1 MPPPLLYP
9 MEADSDDSSGKSS
22 DEDLQRS
29 AHEEITELYFKF
41 EVKEVRFQHSSC
53 VLRSG
58 AGVYLFTFILC
69 GVCWCVFFYIH
80 PLWCVQVLLCFFL
93 HSSSVVLLEML
104 QEQSTVLSLS
114 VCELIVPVW
123 CVQVLLEMLQ
133 EQSTVLSLSVCE
145 LIVPVWCVQVL
156 LEMLQ
161 EQSTVL
167 SLSVCELIVPVWCVQ
182 VLFEMLREQST
193 VLSLSV
199 CELGAEGRRRSFDLS
214 VTAFLRRV
222 ALDFCDLPD
231 GREPL
236 HLVEVSSLDFLLHTK
251 ALLSTFS
258 FLSSALPQRA
268 RAPPPED
275 RRPAGG
281 TRSGLDAS
289 VSMQAGGQTEVFT
302 RLRDIVVSDLKPG
315 IVHRKVSSPPPLT
328 GNAVSIVGGQE
339 VFSFRLSLFPG
350 ATEGGGYS
358 DMEKVD
364 GKVTLRLGCIQIL
377 YLHQFLM
384 ALLDQFPSGS
394 CCGGSAVMPDSMQF
408 RVPSLI
414 QGPVPFRVLLWRICR
429 SCCGGSAVMA
439 DSMQFRVPSLIQGP
453 APFRVLL
460 WRICSDA

>member
-41 EVKEVRFQHSSC
+41 EVKE
-53 VLRSG
+53 
-58 AGVYLFTFILC
+58 
-69 GVCWCVFFYIH
+69 
-80 PLWCVQVLLCFFL
+80 
-93 HSSSVVLLEML
+93 
-104 QEQSTVLSLS
+104 
-114 VCELIVPVW
+114 
-123 CVQVLLEMLQ
+123 VLLEMLQ

-222 ALDFCDLPD
+222 ALDFCDLP
-231 GREPL
+231 GGG
-236 HLVEVSSLDFLLHTK
+236 
-251 ALLSTFS
+251 LLSGLPAPHQS
-258 FLSSALPQRA
+258 SAVHLQLLSSALPQRA
-268 RAPPPED
+268 RAPLLRTGG
-275 RRPAGG
+275 RRGGPAQVWTPRCRCRRGARRRCSLVSG
-281 TRSGLDAS
+281 TSWG
-289 VSMQAGGQTEVFT
+289 
-302 RLRDIVVSDLKPG
+302 
-315 IVHRKVSSPPPLT
+315 HR
-328 GNAVSIVGGQE
+328 
-339 VFSFRLSLFPG
+339 
-350 ATEGGGYS
+350 GGGYS

-377 YLHQFLM
+377 YMHQFLM